1 MEFKDLPMQFQ
12 EMAANIVRSQLA
24 TLDLSTVEKET
35 IDTISGNVRRAFI
48 GLYEEKQLSDNQ
60 DLHEKY
66 FLDLMDIINKG
77 FGLLM
82 EKKGIRIEPL
92 ENCFVTAR
100 YEIAN
105 NVISLRAAACCS
117 VLSKSL
123 IFRIR
128 ELRVSL
134 TSNPISS
141 SRGLVIKEFS
151 TGEVECVRRTRVSIR
166 H

>member
-66 FLDLMDIINKG
+66 LLELMDIIDKG

-82 EKKGIRIEPL
+82 KKKGIRIEPL
-92 ENCFVTAR
+92 KNHFTECGINPSDLNHPATDGNVTVSH
-100 YEIAN
+100 EI
-105 NVISLRAAACCS
+105 
-117 VLSKSL
+117 
-123 IFRIR
+123 
-128 ELRVSL
+128 
-134 TSNPISS
+134 
-141 SRGLVIKEFS
+141 
-151 TGEVECVRRTRVSIR
+151 SIN